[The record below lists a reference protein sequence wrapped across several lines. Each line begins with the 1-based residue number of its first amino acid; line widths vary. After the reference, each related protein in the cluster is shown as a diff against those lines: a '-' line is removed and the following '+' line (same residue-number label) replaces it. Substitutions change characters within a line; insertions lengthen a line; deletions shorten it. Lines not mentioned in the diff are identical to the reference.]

1 MERSIQTDRIY
12 SLIGLARKAGQ
23 VAIGHAAVEAAVK
36 KGRAK
41 LVIIANDAAQNTKDR
56 FKITGKRA
64 NIACAYAGDK
74 STWGQ
79 LFGRESAAVF
89 AILEKG
95 FAAAIRGELGKKPP
109 GEN

>member
-1 MERSIQTDRIY
+1 
-12 SLIGLARKAGQ
+12 

-36 KGRAK
+36 KGRVK
-41 LVIIANDAAQNTKDR
+41 LVIVANDAAQNTKDR
-56 FKITGKRA
+56 FKIMGKKA
-64 NIACAYAGDK
+64 DIPCAYAGDK

-95 FAAAIRGELGKKPP
+95 FAVAIGGDLGMHRK
-109 GEN
+109 